1 MSQTPAAPS
10 IKGREMH
17 DLTDSLPQRPGY
29 SSRPRSA
36 IRYVVVHHVGS
47 GVNRDYTAQEIA
59 RYHVDG
65 NGWPGIGYHF
75 LVHPAGQIDQ
85 VNRLETRSYHC
96 GNLNGQSVGVCLAGD
111 FSEAMP
117 ASGQI
122 ESVGRLVGELQA
134 ELGRELIVLGHGDV
148 PSTSCPGATFESWRQ
163 LIRPRAVAPGRHR

>member
-1 MSQTPAAPS
+1 M
-10 IKGREMH
+10 R
-17 DLTDSLPQRPGY
+17 DLTESLPQRPGY
-29 SSRPRSA
+29 RSRPRPA

-122 ESVGRLVGELQA
+122 ESVARLVGELQA
-134 ELGRELIVLGHGDV
+134 ELGRELILLGHGDV

-163 LIRPRAVAPGRHR
+163 LIRPRAVAPGRNR